1 MDGGGG
7 DGRSPHI
14 SLTKGDRT
22 LAGPWLGVEL
32 AVLSFTPM
40 SNQGSSGADSG
51 TSLMEP
57 YHGRVGSLSVSGLEQ
72 GDRQVKFLLLQPEDL
87 RAARCFAWVMGT
99 VENSKISSSFTLS
112 SVSRQAIIFCSFET
126 VRRHDLHSDSHITLY
141 IVKVCTSVKGSRLK
155 NFSKATGLNLQGR
168 ATHTLTGQLRKSHT
182 EVV

>member
-1 MDGGGG
+1 MKSEGMVEDGWVRPALACPGCHTCLPMGGPVDGGGG

-126 VRRHDLHSDSHITLY
+126 VRRHDLHSDSHITL
-141 IVKVCTSVKGSRLK
+141 
-155 NFSKATGLNLQGR
+155 
-168 ATHTLTGQLRKSHT
+168 
-182 EVV
+182 